1 MNKKFIHEPKI
12 KIISSEFRSSHKTL
26 KLKNQKLHI
35 TIYKMSVPRSRSF
48 LFFRKI
54 KKHPI

>member
-12 KIISSEFRSSHKTL
+12 KIISVNPAVHKNPK
-26 KLKNQKLHI
+26 KLKPKLHI

-48 LFFRKI
+48 LFF
-54 KKHPI
+54 KK

>member
-26 KLKNQKLHI
+26 KLKIKKLHI

-48 LFFRKI
+48 LFF
-54 KKHPI
+54 KK

>member
-26 KLKNQKLHI
+26 KLKIKNSTL
-35 TIYKMSVPRSRSF
+35 
-48 LFFRKI
+48 LFI
-54 KKHPI
+54 K

>member
-1 MNKKFIHEPKI
+1 MNKKFIHKPKI
-12 KIISSEFRSSHKTL
+12 KIISGEFRSSHKTL

-48 LFFRKI
+48 LFFEK
-54 KKHPI
+54 